1 MKNFKKLLSVFLIF
15 AIILGALAS
24 CAAGEQGA
32 QGAQGEKGEKGEKGE
47 RGEAGADGKTP
58 DFKIENGALFVSYDG
73 VSWSSLG
80 SVGGADGED
89 GEDGKTPRLRVNG
102 ETRDWEVSYD
112 DGATWE
118 GLGVKATGEVSVEST
133 ELDSKGRLVVTLSG
147 GERLPPIEIPSV
159 GQTDGGEALKQSAK
173 DALIS
178 YLFGGTA
185 SGGAPQY
192 ALFESG
198 GKSVALVGGKVL
210 GVYSSKAAALRAMLG
225 AGADAKLLYASG
237 VKGLWLYPYAHSVA
251 WELGTIGSS
260 INLGEER
267 ENATR
272 VRTADFLSLSSF
284 SGVSIHAG
292 WNVIWIAYRQDGG
305 AYSPLGY
312 AAGGFLGS
320 GVGFT
325 TASIKSAYPAATHFR
340 VVLRSASER
349 NLTLNDINSCGVA
362 FYAYGQTV
370 PESTTAQK
378 LSVQKVMSLGSSVQ
392 DGAIYGGKLFA
403 FDSKGNVGVYSLD
416 SKQKL
421 TGFTLDK
428 VSVLNP
434 HANSVCFSEQ
444 FYEKGDEYPL
454 LYVNIY
460 NNYASA
466 ADKKEGTC
474 CVYRLRESGGTFSS
488 ELVQVIR
495 VGFAKD
501 ALWSANLGNSS
512 DRPYGNFAVDGDSL
526 YAYVMRNG
534 DTPKTTRFFTFALPS
549 AKDGEYSAEYGC
561 RVFTLTAADIKGQF
575 DIEYLNF
582 IQGCTA
588 EDDKILSLEGFS
600 NGFLKEIDVRAG
612 KITKVFALAELGLTK
627 EPELISR
634 DGDTGKLYYADV
646 SGSVYLILGNE

>member
-1 MKNFKKLLSVFLIF
+1 MKFFKRSLLIFLIL

-24 CAAGEQGA
+24 CAAGEQGEKGE
-32 QGAQGEKGEKGEKGE
+32 QGAQGEK
-47 RGEAGADGKTP
+47 GEAGADGKTP
-58 DFKIENGALFVSYDG
+58 AFKIENGELFVSYDG
-73 VSWSSLG
+73 ESWSSLG
-80 SVGGADGED
+80 SISGADGKD
-89 GEDGKTPRLRVNG
+89 GEDGKTPRLRVNDAAG
-102 ETRDWEVSYD
+102 EWEVSYD

-118 GLGVKATGEVSVEST
+118 GLGVKATGEIGVEST

-147 GERLPPIEIPSV
+147 GAKLPPIEIPSAE
-159 GQTDGGEALKQSAK
+159 QTPDGDEALKQSAK
-173 DALIS
+173 DALMT
-178 YLFGGTA
+178 YLFSGAA
-185 SGGAPQY
+185 SGDAPQY
-192 ALFESG
+192 AVFESG
-198 GKSVALVGGKVL
+198 GKFVALVGGKAL

-237 VKGLWLYPYAHSVA
+237 VKGLWLYPYAPSVT

-267 ENATR
+267 ENSTR
-272 VRTADFLSLSSF
+272 LRTAEFLSLSAF
-284 SGVSIHAG
+284 SGVSIHTG

-305 AYSPLGY
+305 AYSPIGY
-312 AAGGFLGS
+312 TEGGFLGS

-325 TASIKSAYPAATHFR
+325 TASIRSAYPVATHFR

-349 NLTLNDINSCGVA
+349 TLTLNDINSCGVA

-378 LSVQKVMSLGSSVQ
+378 LTAQTVMSIDSPVQ

-403 FDSKGNVGVYSLD
+403 FDSKGNVGVYDLD
-416 SKQKL
+416 SKQRL
-421 TGFTLDK
+421 AGFTLDK
-428 VSVLNP
+428 VSVLSP

-444 FYEKGDEYPL
+444 FYEKGDKYPL

-474 CVYRLRESGGTFSS
+474 CVYRICESGGAFSS

-534 DTPKTTRFFTFALPS
+534 DTPKSTRFFTFALPS
-549 AKDGEYSAEYGC
+549 VKNGEYSAEYGC
-561 RVFTLTAADIKGQF
+561 PVLTLTAADVKGQF

-588 EDDKILSLEGFS
+588 EDGKILSLEGFS
-600 NGFLKEIDVRAG
+600 NGFLKEIDVRTG
-612 KITKVFALAELGLTK
+612 KITKVFALSELGLTK

-646 SGSVYLILGNE
+646 EGSVYLLLGNE

>member
-1 MKNFKKLLSVFLIF
+1 MKKFKKLLSVFLIF

-24 CAAGEQGA
+24 CAVGEQGA
-32 QGAQGEKGEKGEKGE
+32 KGEQGEKGEKGEK
-47 RGEAGADGKTP
+47 GEAGADGKTP
-58 DFKIENGALFVSYDG
+58 DFKIENGELFVSYDG

-102 ETRDWEVSYD
+102 ETREWEVSYD

-118 GLGVKATGEVSVEST
+118 SLGVKATGEISVESA

-178 YLFGGTA
+178 YLFGGAA

-198 GKSVALVGGKVL
+198 GKSVALHGGKAL
-210 GVYSSKAAALRAMLG
+210 GVYASKAAALRAMLG

-237 VKGLWLYPYAHSVA
+237 VKGLWLYPYAPSVT

-292 WNVIWIAYRQDGG
+292 WQVIWIAYRQDGG
-305 AYSPLGY
+305 SFSPLGY

-325 TASIKSAYPAATHFR
+325 TASIRSAYPAATHFR

-349 NLTLNDINSCGVA
+349 NLTLNDINSCGVT

-378 LSVQKVMSLGSSVQ
+378 LNAQKVMSLGSSVQ

-421 TGFTLDK
+421 TSFTLDK

-444 FYEKGDEYPL
+444 FYEKGDKYPL

-474 CVYRLRESGGTFSS
+474 CVYRLAESGGTFSA

-501 ALWSANLGNSS
+501 ALWSADLGNSS

-534 DTPKTTRFFTFALPS
+534 DTPKSTRFFTFALPS

-561 RVFTLTAADIKGQF
+561 PVLTLTTADIKGQF

-588 EDDKILSLEGFS
+588 EDGKILSLEGFS

-646 SGSVYLILGNE
+646 SGNVYLILGNE